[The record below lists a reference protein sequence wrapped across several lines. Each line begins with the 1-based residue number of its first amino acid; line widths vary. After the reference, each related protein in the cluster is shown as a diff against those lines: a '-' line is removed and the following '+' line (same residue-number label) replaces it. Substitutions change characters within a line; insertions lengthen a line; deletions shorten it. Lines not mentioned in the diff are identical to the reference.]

1 MSEKIVYI
9 SLNVKM
15 SVLER
20 ILQMKITRK
29 AYAKINLGLDVIGK
43 RDDGYHLVKMI
54 MQNVDIYDTLTFE
67 ETQDGQISLSSSDD
81 TVPTDDSNLICRVA
95 RQLKDNY
102 SVNKGAVIAL
112 EKRIPVAAGMAGGST
127 DAAAAYLALNELWDL
142 GLTKEKLCELA
153 VKLGADI
160 PYCIVGGTALSEGI
174 GEVLS
179 PIANNADYHLVVAK
193 PDIAVSTGWVYTELD
208 SHETDIHPDIDGIKE
223 AIEAG
228 DVISMCGLIGNVLEP
243 VTVSKYPVVTEIEK
257 LLENNG
263 AVKAFMTGSGPTVF
277 AVYDDVSKAKEGYE
291 AIKKSGLARQF
302 FLTRPIDPGQ

>member
-1 MSEKIVYI
+1 MRA
-9 SLNVKM
+9 
-15 SVLER
+15 LER
-20 ILQMKITRK
+20 LLLMKITRK

-67 ETQDGQISLSSSDD
+67 DTEDGEITLTSSDD
-81 TVPTDDSNLICRVA
+81 GIPTDGSNLICRVA
-95 RQLKDNY
+95 LQLKETF
-102 SVNKGAVIAL
+102 SVNKGVRIEL

-127 DAAAAYLALNELWDL
+127 DAAAAYLALNELWEL
-142 GLTKEKLCELA
+142 SLSKEELCKMA

-179 PIANNADYHLVVAK
+179 PVNNKAEYQLVVAK

-208 SHETDIHPDIDGIKE
+208 SHEIKSHPDIDGIKS

-228 DVISMCGLIGNVLEP
+228 DVRSMCEKIGNVLEP
-243 VTVSKYPVVTEIEK
+243 VTVSKYPVIADIEK
-257 LLENNG
+257 ILEDNG
-263 AVKAFMTGSGPTVF
+263 AVRAFMTGSGPTVF
-277 AVYDDVSKAKEGYE
+277 AIYDDSEKAAKGYE
-291 AIKKSGLARQF
+291 AAGKSGLARQL
-302 FLTRPIDPGQ
+302 FLTKPIDPGQ